1 MPEKKAAE
9 KPATKG
15 EAEEKKRGMTE
26 LVRRVLLANVG
37 AVVLAQE
44 EIEDF
49 VNRLVDKGEIAEQD
63 GKKLI
68 KETMDRRRKQSAKVE
83 KDVDDRVEGIVE
95 KVLARMNVPT
105 KSDIEV
111 LSAKISDLGQKIED
125 LKQHPA

>member
-9 KPATKG
+9 KSATEG
-15 EAEEKKRGMTE
+15 EAEEKKGGMTE
-26 LVRRVLLANVG
+26 MVRRVLFASVG
-37 AVVLAQE
+37 TVVLAQE

-49 VNRLVDKGEIAEQD
+49 VNRLVDKGEIAEKD
-63 GKKLI
+63 GRKLI
-68 KETMDRRRKQSAKVE
+68 KETMDRRRKQTAKVE
-83 KDVDDRVEGIVE
+83 KEVDDRAEGIAE

-111 LSAKISDLGQKIED
+111 LSAKISDLSQKVED